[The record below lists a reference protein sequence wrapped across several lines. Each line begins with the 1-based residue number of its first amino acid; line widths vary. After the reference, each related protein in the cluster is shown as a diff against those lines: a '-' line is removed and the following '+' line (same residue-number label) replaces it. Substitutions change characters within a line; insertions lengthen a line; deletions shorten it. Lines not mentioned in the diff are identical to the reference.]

1 MKKTTAF
8 ILVTGI
14 FLLILAPISTPARA
28 QSTPGLLIPIGGGY
42 SDIYAGYMDTVVKHA
57 TDRPIN
63 IIVIPSAYSSN
74 PDQIT
79 EAERQTNLRDA
90 EERRFQIEEAC
101 KRSAPQAVTCSAILL
116 PVFTQTDANTI
127 SIPDYFPDNLT
138 AVFILGGDQ
147 TVAMR
152 VIINTP
158 VEQALNDA
166 YQHGV
171 IIGGTSAGGGMISR
185 TMLAG
190 YNINYAAE
198 TSLKFGASDVWKTE
212 EKHGLQFGLQ
222 TAILDQHFHQRARFG
237 RLLNAILQPGVPH
250 IGVGV
255 DAYTGVVAENEIL
268 RDVFGL
274 YTVTVLD
281 AETYHS
287 ADTVKYIQTEQP
299 IPNISAR
306 NILVHILSSGDFS
319 FDLKTR
325 IGQFGTSAYPPTPI
339 LSREFNSLTIPVGAG
354 TLILAGDLSD
364 SKSGNPILQRIV
376 KANEQPVIAMIA
388 AGYASERSANTAL
401 DIYAAQLPNIVA
413 KIVVLQGDP
422 APVVLPDDVTAIV
435 LIGKDQSKINV
446 SALAPVKQAWLSGT
460 TVLADNAISAVL
472 GSFYSNHGPT
482 PSDTEQAELATQKS
496 FRQGKTDIQPGLGF
510 VDITL
515 EPQTLADNRFGRL
528 FSLVYNHPEL
538 ISIGLN
544 KNTAIEF
551 TSDGVTV
558 YGENDI
564 LVLDMRTAKF
574 SLGTDDGFVILNG
587 LLDVFAPG
595 EKLLP
600 EPADINASYIPQS
613 TPDISAFLAIATP
626 SPTLTPTPTLTAEPI
641 PTIMQ
646 TKPVDV
652 ENPPSFSNQGMIIAS
667 ILGLG
672 ILLLFFWRRRK

>member
-1 MKKTTAF
+1 MKKTTVF

-14 FLLILAPISTPARA
+14 FLLIIAPISTPARA
-28 QSTPGLLIPIGGGY
+28 QATPGLLIPIGGGY
-42 SDIYAGYMDTVVKHA
+42 SDIYKGYIDTVVQYA
-57 TDRPIN
+57 ADEQVN
-63 IIVIPSAYSSN
+63 ILVVPSAYSSN

-101 KRSAPQAVTCSAILL
+101 KRSAPEAVTCSATLL
-116 PVFTQTDANTI
+116 PVFTQTDASTI
-127 SIPDYFPDNLT
+127 SISDYFPDTLT

-152 VIINTP
+152 AIINTP
-158 VEQALNDA
+158 VERALNDA
-166 YQHGV
+166 SQRGV

-198 TSLKFGASDVWKTE
+198 TSLKFGASDVWRTD
-212 EKHGLQFGLQ
+212 EKHGLLFGLQ
-222 TAILDQHFHQRARFG
+222 TAILDQHFYQRARFG

-281 AETYHS
+281 AETYHA
-287 ADTVKYIQTEQP
+287 ADTVKYIQAEQP
-299 IPNISAR
+299 VPNISAR

-325 IGQFGTSAYPPTPI
+325 IGQFGTSAYPPAPI
-339 LSREFNSLTIPVGAG
+339 LSREFNSLTIPAGAG

-364 SKSGNPILQRIV
+364 FQNGNPILQRIV
-376 KANEQPVIAMIA
+376 TADEQPAIAMIA

-401 DIYAAQLPNIVA
+401 EIYAAQLPNIVA
-413 KIVVLQGDP
+413 KIVVLQDDSS
-422 APVVLPDDVTAIV
+422 PVILPNDITAIV
-435 LIGKDQSKINV
+435 LIGKDQSKINI
-446 SALAPVKQAWLSGT
+446 SALVPVKEAWLSGT
-460 TVLADNAISAVL
+460 TVLADNAMSAVL
-472 GSFYSNHGPT
+472 GAFYSNHSPT
-482 PSDTEQAELATQKS
+482 PSDAEEAELATQKS
-496 FRQGKTDIQPGLGF
+496 FRQEKTNIQPGLGF

-528 FSLVYNHPEL
+528 FSLAYNNPEL
-538 ISIGLN
+538 ISVGLN
-544 KNTAIEF
+544 KNSAIEF
-551 TSDGVTV
+551 TSEDARV

-564 LVLDMRTAKF
+564 FVLDMRTAKL
-574 SLGTDDGFVILNG
+574 SLGMDDGFVIING
-587 LLDVFAPG
+587 LLDIFAPD
-595 EKLLP
+595 EKIIP
-600 EPADINASYIPQS
+600 EPADINATYLPQP
-613 TPDISAFLAIATP
+613 TPDISAFIATA
-626 SPTLTPTPTLTAEPI
+626 TPTTVQT
-641 PTIMQ
+641 PTIESTHHITQ
-646 TKPVDV
+646 TETADV
-652 ENPPSFSNQGMIIAS
+652 KQPASYLKQGMIITA
-667 ILGLG
+667 IFGLSV
-672 ILLLFFWRRRK
+672 LLFFFSRQRK